1 MNLQLLDYFRLSRP
15 RSSAAVAKERLRII
29 VEHERHLGSTTLSY
43 LPMLQQELLAVVR
56 KYVIIEDDKI
66 SINLEKDGDYEIL
79 ELNITLPEMEGR
91 QGKK

>member
-1 MNLQLLDYFRLSRP
+1 MNLHLLDYFRLSRP

-29 VEHERHLGSTTLSY
+29 VEHERNLGSTTLSY

-79 ELNITLPEMEGR
+79 ELNITLPDVDGR